1 MNNKKDSEHVKLFG
15 RAATRLIVSVV
26 GLVAVLIL
34 YSKLSKNQLPFEMN
48 LFFGELITIAM
59 MVVVIFLAIFII
71 VTARTLYIEI
81 GDLHK
86 SIRKSSLQ
94 DLPDNEKSI
103 FSPLVLN
110 PVELSNVLH
119 KRVESFFKKGNA
131 AEEVAI
137 DFVWLYNNGYINND
151 QAKAFREAFIG
162 DRERGSYQNFMGFKK
177 DVKSFID
184 KPTPID
190 NNDYENRYK
199 QRGKTFGKFYKE
211 FNPGKDEVKP
221 Q

>member
-48 LFFGELITIAM
+48 LFFGKLIAIAM

-81 GDLHK
+81 GDLHR

-103 FSPLVLN
+103 FSPLVLH

-137 DFVWLYNNGYINND
+137 DFVWLNTEGYIKHN
-151 QAKAFREAFIG
+151 QEKAFCNAFIG
-162 DRERGSYQNFMGFKK
+162 DRKGGSYNNFNDFKNK
-177 DVKSFID
+177 VKNFIE

-199 QRGKTFGKFYKE
+199 QRRKTFGKFYKE
-211 FNPGKDEVKP
+211 YNPGKEEMKP